1 MLLERLIR
9 NLVNDGKDLPW
20 IRYGLKNL
28 LKLKITLRKT
38 LRQHKI
44 KHPSLNKIGHKM
56 KRDLG
61 RKQNI
66 EILTRYVQLI

>member
-44 KHPSLNKIGHKM
+44 KHPSLNKIGHKINVTREESRTL
-56 KRDLG
+56 K
-61 RKQNI
+61 
-66 EILTRYVQLI
+66 ILTR